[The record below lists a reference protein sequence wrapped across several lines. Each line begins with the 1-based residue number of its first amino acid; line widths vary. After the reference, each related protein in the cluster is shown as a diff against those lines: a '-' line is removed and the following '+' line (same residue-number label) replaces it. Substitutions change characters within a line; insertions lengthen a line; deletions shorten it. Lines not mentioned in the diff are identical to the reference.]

1 MNTNN
6 SNPNQNKFK
15 EIISLRTDKMVDS
28 FLEEKENLEKP
39 TIQQSEKIFSGI
51 LNDIQSPKAIEGNRM
66 KYIANTMFMHRKQV
80 AAAIFVFVSIILS
93 SLWLKPDNY
102 YIKTNFAENKK
113 IDLPDGSTVILN
125 ANSSL
130 TYSKNWDAAA
140 DRKVWLEGEGYFS
153 VKKGI
158 VKGQKFEVVAKD
170 VSVIVQGTMFNVNAR
185 KDKVEIFLEEGKISL
200 ITQSDK
206 NSPKVMEPGD
216 FVSYL
221 PKLKEL
227 KLSQKLIENKN
238 VSSWKDGALIFQ
250 DANLSAVLKK
260 LNEIYGVD
268 FEIEDQDIL
277 NIKITAGIPVEQ
289 LDVAIIMLSDV
300 LEVEIEAISKTKY
313 KLK

>member
-15 EIISLRTDKMVDS
+15 GIISLRTDKMVDN

-51 LNDIQSPKAIEGNRM
+51 LSDIQTPSEIQSNKIRFTAKTILLY
-66 KYIANTMFMHRKQV
+66 KKQV
-80 AAAIFVFVSIILS
+80 AVAVFVLISIILS
-93 SLWLKPDNY
+93 SLWLNPGTY
-102 YIKTNFAENKK
+102 HIQTNFAENKK
-113 IDLPDGSTVILN
+113 IDLPDGSQVILN

-130 TYSKNWDAAA
+130 TYSKNWDAVE
-140 DRKVWLEGEGYFS
+140 DRKVWLEGEGYFN
-153 VKKGI
+153 VKKGVI
-158 VKGQKFEVVAKD
+158 KGQKFEVVAND
-170 VSVIVQGTMFNVNAR
+170 VSVIVQGTMFNVNSR
-185 KDKVEIFLEEGKISL
+185 EDKVEVFLEEGKISL

-221 PKLKEL
+221 PKSKEL
-227 KLSQKLIENKN
+227 KFSQKLIENQN

-250 DANLSAVLKK
+250 DADLSEVLKK
-260 LNEIYGVD
+260 LNEIYGIE
-268 FEIEDQDIL
+268 FEIEDQKIL
-277 NIKITAGIPVEQ
+277 DRKISAGIPVEQ

-300 LEVEIEAISKTKY
+300 LGVEIESINKTTY